1 MKPELN
7 LKGKQLVGMNAY
19 NIIKPMASM
28 EIMNKTNP
36 CDFVFIDNLSSPTER
51 LNEII
56 LSEMIKK
63 KEVQI
68 NKKGGI
74 TIKNDSVEMKELNKI
89 LKPTVIPE
97 HIVIGEIRSREEI
110 DSVMKAMECNSGHN
124 VVTTMM
130 CANPS
135 EAVNRLIEMCK
146 LSNSSSEDSSKMA
159 GALTSK
165 VNIRKLK

>member
-7 LKGKQLVGMNAY
+7 LKGKPLVGMNAH
-19 NIIKPMASM
+19 NIIKSMAFAM

-36 CDFVFIDNLSSPTER
+36 CNFVFIDNLSSPTEK

-56 LSEMIKK
+56 LSGMIKK
-63 KEVQI
+63 KKVQI
-68 NKKGGI
+68 NKKEGV
-74 TIKNDSVEMKELNKI
+74 TMKNDSTTIKELDKI
-89 LKPTVIPE
+89 LQSAIE
-97 HIVIGEIRSREEI
+97 SERIVIGEIRDREKI

-135 EAVNRLIEMCK
+135 EAVAKMINMFE
-146 LSNSSSEDSSKMA
+146 SN
-159 GALTSK
+159 
-165 VNIRKLK
+165 NI